1 MSESLVW
8 HLIRDNNC
16 FLKKVG
22 NTSRTTE
29 VQFSSEPGNL
39 MNVNTFKY
47 SGVANNK
54 AIGLNAGKTA
64 KGASTIVL
72 TRKNAK
78 SLSKPAKATSS
89 IPLKALKKRSL
100 KALNNLVGTGKYRAD
115 LASAA
120 KARFNRL
127 HEATY
132 ARGSKSASSRRGKK
146 AAFSFGK
153 KTSFKFG
160 KTVATA

>member
-16 FLKKVG
+16 FLKKVAR
-22 NTSRTTE
+22 TSRDGD

-39 MNVNTFKY
+39 MSVNTFKY

-54 AIGLNAGKTA
+54 AVGLNSGVTGKGKA
-64 KGASTIVL
+64 TIML
-72 TRKNAK
+72 TRKNSK
-78 SLSKPAKATSS
+78 SANKPAKAVST
-89 IPLKALKKRSL
+89 IPMKVQKKAALKS
-100 KALNNLVGTGKYRAD
+100 LNNLVGTGKYRAD

-120 KARFNRL
+120 KARFLRL

-132 ARGSKSASSRRGKK
+132 AKASKHASSRGNKK
-146 AAFSFGK
+146 IAVHVLSQK
-153 KTSFKFG
+153 KIVK
-160 KTVATA
+160 ARA